1 MRRRTGPARFAP
13 WTAANASAT
22 YNYPENRITDHR
34 IGFKAH
40 NLDQV
45 LDGDLD
51 PMFDALAAADRQA
64 RLQEQQ

>member
-1 MRRRTGPARFAP
+1 M
-13 WTAANASAT
+13 
-22 YNYPENRITDHR
+22 TDHR

-51 PMFDALAAADRQA
+51 ALFDALAEADKQS
-64 RLQEQQ
+64 RLQQA